1 MSLELTISE
10 KSKKKIF
17 SIETESESMKYGD
30 VIHNIDSESI
40 GEVISNTQDV
50 QSLNIALAILRLDS
64 LDKELYVNNEKIK
77 KIN

>member
-1 MSLELTISE
+1 
-10 KSKKKIF
+10 
-17 SIETESESMKYGD
+17 MKYGD

-64 LDKELYVNNEKIK
+64 LDKELYVNNGKIK